1 MKVLGR
7 TEFNPPLEIKDG
19 ESVELTVKIKDIDS
33 ELVCPYGICDGSGVY
48 EEWYAVDDVKE
59 KKCLCKT
66 DSDMDD
72 DS

>member
-1 MKVLGR
+1 MR
-7 TEFNPPLEIKDG
+7 TTHCDTDVGCDNPDCERCNPP
-19 ESVELTVKIKDIDS
+19 
-33 ELVCPYGICDGSGVY
+33 CPYGICDGSGVY

-59 KKCLCKT
+59 KKCLCKA